1 MLGALE
7 KQKLWDERI
16 EVFLASG
23 LSQAAWCREQGLPAH
38 QLSYWL
44 RKFRNSTS
52 TAINNRWVS
61 VPITTT
67 GKSGVSLRIGN
78 IALEIERGFDAA
90 VLSDVIRSVMDL
102 C

>member
-1 MLGALE
+1 MLGDLE

-44 RKFRNSTS
+44 RKSKNSIS
-52 TAINNRWVS
+52 AAANNRWVS
-61 VPITTT
+61 VPNTTA
-67 GKSGVSLRIGN
+67 GKSGVSLRIGK
-78 IALEIERGFDAA
+78 IALEIEPGFDAG
-90 VLSDVIRSVMDL
+90 VLSDVIRSVVDL